1 MYLLYSL
8 FVVMFLSLAQKI
20 PGGPRV
26 RVAIGTTLM
35 LAACAYPVFGK
46 AKETKRGHDL
56 FSQERPEAI
65 LRSQEIAAKEG
76 RKLAK
81 QQQ

>member
-1 MYLLYSL
+1 MA
-8 FVVMFLSLAQKI
+8 LSDIVQKI
-20 PGGPRV
+20 PGGPKV

-46 AKETKRGHDL
+46 KKETKRGHDL

-65 LRSQEIAAKEG
+65 IRSQELAAKEG

-81 QQQ
+81 EQQQ